1 MAISIGYHEIHDLM
15 LLCQE
20 MFPNKQVVSVTVKT
34 SGGKPRGGFNYTQE
48 YVVFVCPSTFS
59 PSELTSTKNT
69 YSSAYHA
76 MTLAG
81 FNQVTRPNQAY
92 PIFVD
97 QDGNYVSR
105 GRSLKELM
113 DDGDYTGNK
122 EDFEYDYNI
131 APEGT
136 VAIWPVTK
144 NGDKCVWRLIGSESF
159 ENWKKGYVKIT
170 PQKITEKN
178 KNAYQISYIADGII
192 KKIESGEIE
201 TYKIDDIHPTL
212 DVKEYKTA
220 GGTIPTIWTEK
231 KYYTKN
237 GNDDL
242 REILNTK
249 NSFPYPKPVALIK
262 DIIARG
268 SKDAT
273 ILDFFAGSGTAAQA
287 ILELNHED
295 HGTRKFI
302 LCTNN
307 ENGICEQVTYPRVKK
322 VISGYEYNGIKKDIL
337 LEQKITK
344 TVLKKA
350 DDLLRSI
357 DKIVEE
363 YKDQYDKI
371 NIEIT
376 DGIVT
381 VCGEKSYNGKVDG
394 ILANLKYYQTDFV
407 SKDEEFLSD
416 ALLEHVTEMIQLE
429 HGIKLD
435 GKQYIML
442 LDDDEADELAAHW
455 DEYPDVKAL
464 YVSSSVLFTTEQE
477 RLFKDTE
484 IYVIPDYYF
493 NFELREVGESW

>member
-1 MAISIGYHEIHDLM
+1 M
-15 LLCQE
+15 
-20 MFPNKQVVSVTVKT
+20 
-34 SGGKPRGGFNYTQE
+34 
-48 YVVFVCPSTFS
+48 
-59 PSELTSTKNT
+59 
-69 YSSAYHA
+69 
-76 MTLAG
+76 
-81 FNQVTRPNQAY
+81 
-92 PIFVD
+92 
-97 QDGNYVSR
+97 
-105 GRSLKELM
+105 
-113 DDGDYTGNK
+113 
-122 EDFEYDYNI
+122 
-131 APEGT
+131 
-136 VAIWPVTK
+136 
-144 NGDKCVWRLIGSESF
+144 
-159 ENWKKGYVKIT
+159 KK
-170 PQKITEKN
+170 
-178 KNAYQISYIADGII
+178 
-192 KKIESGEIE
+192 
-201 TYKIDDIHPTL
+201 
-212 DVKEYKTA
+212 YKTA

-242 REILNTK
+242 REILNAK

-357 DKIVEE
+357 DKIVKE

-371 NIEIT
+371 STEIT

-394 ILANLKYYQTDFV
+394 IPANLKYYQTDFV

-416 ALLEHVTEMIQLE
+416 ALLEHIAEMIQLE

-435 GKQYIML
+435 GKHYIML
-442 LDDDEADELAAHW
+442 LSDEEADDLADHWSEYSDIKEL
-455 DEYPDVKAL
+455 YISSDVLLTA
-464 YVSSSVLFTTEQE
+464 EQE
-477 RLFKDTE
+477 QLFKDIE
-484 IYVIPDYYF
+484 ISIIPDCYF
-493 NFELREVGESW
+493 NFELREAGESW